1 MFSRTYYVNFH
12 IHLRR
17 VFKMMKKIVVCLGLA
32 LFVGG
37 CTNNL
42 SSGDKTYKDGTLVVS
57 DTTFA
62 LTVEGKAVETGS
74 VVFAMSKGCQLIQRY
89 QVTTNVRFEPTLNL
103 LKNRAALMGA
113 NFVGVVFSSEID
125 THEDGFKLLDEISFV
140 QSGTSMG
147 SSRFL
152 QQMIGD
158 LYECL

>member
-1 MFSRTYYVNFH
+1 MCV
-12 IHLRR
+12 
-17 VFKMMKKIVVCLGLA
+17 GLA

-37 CTNNL
+37 CANNL
-42 SSGDKTYKDGTLVVS
+42 SDGDKTYKDGTLVVP
-57 DTTFA
+57 DTMFT
-62 LTVEGKAVETGS
+62 LTDEGKAVETGS
-74 VVFAMSKGCQLIQRY
+74 VVFAMSNGCQLIQRY

-125 THEDGFKLLDEISFV
+125 THEDGFKLLNQV
-140 QSGTSMG
+140 PLLQSGTSMG

-158 LYECL
+158 LYDCL

>member
-1 MFSRTYYVNFH
+1 
-12 IHLRR
+12 
-17 VFKMMKKIVVCLGLA
+17 MMKKIVVCVGLA
-32 LFVGG
+32 LLVAG
-37 CTNNL
+37 CANN
-42 SSGDKTYKDGTLVVS
+42 SNPGDLTYKDGTLVVP
-57 DTTFA
+57 DTTFV

-74 VVFAMSKGCQLIQRY
+74 VVFAMSKGCHLIQRY

-125 THEDGFKLLDEISFV
+125 THEDAFKLLNGVPLV

-158 LYECL
+158 LYDCP